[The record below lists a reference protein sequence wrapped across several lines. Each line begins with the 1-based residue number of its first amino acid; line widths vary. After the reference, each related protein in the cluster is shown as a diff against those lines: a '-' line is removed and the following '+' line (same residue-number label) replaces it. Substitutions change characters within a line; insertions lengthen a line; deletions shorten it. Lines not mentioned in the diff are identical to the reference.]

1 MHDIFFD
8 LENLRKT
15 AEEDDDDNDLI
26 YWFFGQTVPYT
37 KPEPKEKSKGC
48 ICKECKEFSEYA
60 EPNQEDGS
68 FKCYSC
74 KIYK

>member
-15 AEEDDDDNDLI
+15 ANEEDESDQE
-26 YWFFGQTVPYT
+26 YWFFGQSFTDSN
-37 KPEPKEKSKGC
+37 PETKEKSKGC
-48 ICKECKEFSEYA
+48 VCKTCNEFSPYA
-60 EPNQEDGS
+60 ESNQEDGS

-74 KIYK
+74 KMHG